1 MSPGAEVPAD
11 RWAGRACAWP
21 RRPQST
27 ERVRLVT
34 PEELRRWI
42 VFEDERLLVV
52 DKPGDVVCHPS
63 KAGPWSSLVGA
74 LRELTGLPTV
84 HLVFRLD
91 RETSG
96 LVVVAKDARAAGRLQ
111 TALQERRI
119 GKVYLALLTGRLE
132 AETLVDQPL
141 GDDLASPVFTKS
153 AVVAAGEGKA
163 AVTRFQPL
171 AHAPDGRLTLVRV
184 IPVSG
189 RKHQIR
195 AHAQWLGRSV
205 LGDKIY
211 GPDARL
217 YLEFITTGWTPALA
231 ARLELPR
238 QALHCARIDLTRA
251 GFPHAFSAPL
261 AADLMACCAGAQV
274 PVPAEWLPRPPAGG

>member
-1 MSPGAEVPAD
+1 MRIIAPAEMPG
-11 RWAGRACAWP
+11 
-21 RRPQST
+21 
-27 ERVRLVT
+27 
-34 PEELRRWI
+34 WI

-74 LRELTGLPTV
+74 LREFTGLPTV

-96 LVVVAKDARAAGRLQ
+96 LVVVAKDGRTAGRLQ

-132 AETLVDQPL
+132 VEIVVDQPL

-171 AHAPDGRLTLVRV
+171 AHAPDGSLTLVRV
-184 IPVSG
+184 VPVTG

-217 YLEFITTGWTPALA
+217 YLEFITTGWTPALEE
-231 ARLELPR
+231 RLGLPR
-238 QALHCARIDLTRA
+238 QALHCAGIDLTGA
-251 GFPHAFSAPL
+251 GLPHVFSAPL
-261 AADLMACCAGAQV
+261 PADLRACCARAGL

>member
-1 MSPGAEVPAD
+1 MRIIAPSEMPG
-11 RWAGRACAWP
+11 
-21 RRPQST
+21 
-27 ERVRLVT
+27 
-34 PEELRRWI
+34 WI
-42 VFEDERLLVV
+42 VFEDERLLVI

-74 LRELTGLPTV
+74 LREFTGLPTV

-96 LVVVAKDARAAGRLQ
+96 LVVIAKDGRTAGRLQ
-111 TALQERRI
+111 MALQERRI
-119 GKVYLALLTGRLE
+119 GKVYLALLTGRL
-132 AETLVDQPL
+132 AEEIVVDQPL

-153 AVVAAGEGKA
+153 AVVAAGEGKT

-171 AHAPDGRLTLVRV
+171 AYAPDDSLTLVRV
-184 IPVSG
+184 VPVTG

-205 LGDKIY
+205 LGDKVY

-231 ARLELPR
+231 GRLGLPR
-238 QALHCARIDLTRA
+238 QALHCAGIDLTGA
-251 GFPHAFSAPL
+251 GFPRVFAAPL
-261 AADLMACCAGAQV
+261 AADLRECCARAQLA
-274 PVPAEWLPRPPAGG
+274 VPAEWLPKPPAGG

>member
-1 MSPGAEVPAD
+1 MRIISPGEIPGWV
-11 RWAGRACAWP
+11 
-21 RRPQST
+21 
-27 ERVRLVT
+27 
-34 PEELRRWI
+34 

-74 LRELTGLPTV
+74 LREFTGLATV

-96 LVVVAKDARAAGRLQ
+96 LVVVAKDGRTAGRLQ

-119 GKVYLALLTGRLE
+119 GKVYLALLTGRLA
-132 AETLVDQPL
+132 AETVVDECL
-141 GDDLASPVFTKS
+141 GDDLASPVFTKA
-153 AVVAAGEGKA
+153 AVVAKGEGKA

-171 AHAPDGRLTLVRV
+171 AHAPDGSLTLARV
-184 IPVSG
+184 VPVTG

-195 AHAQWLGRSV
+195 AHAQWLGHSV

-231 ARLELPR
+231 ERLVLPR
-238 QALHCARIDLTRA
+238 QALHCAGIDLTGA
-251 GFPHAFSAPL
+251 GLPQVFSAPL
-261 AADLMACCAGAQV
+261 PADLRACCARV
-274 PVPAEWLPRPPAGG
+274 ELPVPAEWLPRPPAGG

>member
-1 MSPGAEVPAD
+1 MRFGAEPPPE

-21 RRPQST
+21 RRPQDP
-27 ERVRLVT
+27 ERVRIIA
-34 PEELRRWI
+34 PEELRDWI
-42 VFEDERLLVV
+42 VFEDERLLVI

-74 LRELTGLPTV
+74 LREFTGLPTV

-96 LVVVAKDARAAGRLQ
+96 LVVVAKDGRTAGRLQ

-119 GKVYLALLTGRLE
+119 GKVYLALLTGRLTE
-132 AETLVDQPL
+132 ETVVDQPL

-163 AVTRFQPL
+163 AITRFQPL
-171 AHAPDGRLTLVRV
+171 AFAPDGSLTLVRV
-184 IPVSG
+184 VPVSG

-195 AHAQWLGRSV
+195 AHAQWLGCSV

-217 YLEFITTGWTPALA
+217 YLEFITTGWTRALA
-231 ARLELPR
+231 ERLVLPR
-238 QALHCARIDLTRA
+238 QALHCAGIDLTRA
-251 GFPHAFSAPL
+251 GLPHVFSAPL
-261 AADLMACCAGAQV
+261 PADLRECSARALL
-274 PVPAEWLPRPPAGG
+274 PVPTEWLPKPPAGG

>member
-1 MSPGAEVPAD
+1 MSSGAEVPPE

-21 RRPQST
+21 RRPQDPA
-27 ERVRLVT
+27 RVRIL
-34 PEELRRWI
+34 PAEEVRRWI

-74 LRELTGLPTV
+74 LREFTGLPTV

-96 LVVVAKDARAAGRLQ
+96 LVVVAKEARAAARLQ

-119 GKVYLALLTGRLE
+119 GKVYLALLAGRL
-132 AETLVDQPL
+132 AEETVVDQPL

-163 AVTRFQPL
+163 ALTRFQPL
-171 AHAPDGRLTLVRV
+171 AHAPDGSLTLVRV
-184 IPVSG
+184 VPVTG

-195 AHAQWLGRSV
+195 AHAQWLGRPV

-217 YLEFITTGWTPALA
+217 YLEFITTGWTTALA
-231 ARLELPR
+231 ERLELPR
-238 QALHCARIDLTRA
+238 QALHCAGIDLTRA
-251 GFPHAFSAPL
+251 GFPHVFAAPL
-261 AADLMACCAGAQV
+261 AADLVACCARREL
-274 PVPAEWLPRPPAGG
+274 PVPAEWLARVPAGA